1 MRGLCPSRWWPGGRV
16 PRGRDGGHLC
26 EEGQVVQSGAAT
38 NRELL
43 GPSQHRAKPWE
54 LSVDKV
60 QRDVGDA
67 TCGPTLQGAEG
78 HGQGQGTG
86 EAPWLPLA
94 SPAHPSPQQPGMLTT
109 LSRAPLLKEGWKVM
123 SWAWAPGSPWMM
135 PLERSRG
142 RQMAAPACHAG
153 RRVAH
158 RPVLYLPRKQ
168 LKHGAVTCAKQ
179 ENDRCA
185 IPHPGVS

>member
-67 TCGPTLQGAEG
+67 TCGPTHTEQGPFTEG
-78 HGQGQGTG
+78 RVESDELGLGS
-86 EAPWLPLA
+86 WLPLDDA
-94 SPAHPSPQQPGMLTT
+94 AREKQREANGSTCMPCWAAGGPQACPVLTT
-109 LSRAPLLKEGWKVM
+109 EA
-123 SWAWAPGSPWMM
+123 AQT
-135 PLERSRG
+135 RG
-142 RQMAAPACHAG
+142 CYVCETG
-153 RRVAH
+153 
-158 RPVLYLPRKQ
+158 
-168 LKHGAVTCAKQ
+168 
-179 ENDRCA
+179 E
-185 IPHPGVS
+185 